1 MNYLAEVLGCDELE
15 VKEEQVWQVIVNW
28 SARNNTP
35 LPASLLDTVRFGLM
49 EVQFFRREV
58 AQHPAVEGTEIQEK
72 VDNHHEMVSR
82 LASISHTVRTPSF
95 SHPRRAREVVFS
107 LGGWSEGT
115 ALNSISVYN
124 QKFNVWVDL
133 DIPLPESLAYMGSIY
148 YQGCIYLC
156 GGHPI
161 AGAWAS
167 NSLWKFDL
175 KSLEFTRLNNMFAGR
190 NYIDLAHQDSCL
202 YVVGGNN
209 QVSRLRTAEKFDI
222 SQNQWFKIA
231 SMEKIRSDHATVE
244 CDGKIYAIGGFD
256 GWTASRSVEAYCP
269 IQNTWTKTKKMDS
282 PRSGVKAVAIKEK
295 IYVIGGWDGIRRLKS
310 GEVFNTKTKTWSE
323 VPDMLC
329 PRSNHALV
337 VLDGQIVAIGGYDGS
352 STTNQVEAFNLE
364 TQTWSP
370 LCALSIKKSAHTVVT
385 VPFTDLGQ
393 STQVI
398 LNSKQ
403 EYLERRRIAMQ
414 RELGIDARN
423 QLMNQLGSVPM
434 EGDDSDDSDDS
445 DSDVID
451 VDGTSDDEGDV
462 GLFHFQF

>member
-1 MNYLAEVLGCDELE
+1 
-15 VKEEQVWQVIVNW
+15 
-28 SARNNTP
+28 
-35 LPASLLDTVRFGLM
+35 
-49 EVQFFRREV
+49 
-58 AQHPAVEGTEIQEK
+58 
-72 VDNHHEMVSR
+72 
-82 LASISHTVRTPSF
+82 
-95 SHPRRAREVVFS
+95 
-107 LGGWSEGT
+107 
-115 ALNSISVYN
+115 
-124 QKFNVWVDL
+124 
-133 DIPLPESLAYMGSIY
+133 
-148 YQGCIYLC
+148 
-156 GGHPI
+156 
-161 AGAWAS
+161 
-167 NSLWKFDL
+167 
-175 KSLEFTRLNNMFAGR
+175 
-190 NYIDLAHQDSCL
+190 
-202 YVVGGNN
+202 
-209 QVSRLRTAEKFDI
+209 
-222 SQNQWFKIA
+222 
-231 SMEKIRSDHATVE
+231 
-244 CDGKIYAIGGFD
+244 
-256 GWTASRSVEAYCP
+256 
-269 IQNTWTKTKKMDS
+269 
-282 PRSGVKAVAIKEK
+282 
-295 IYVIGGWDGIRRLKS
+295 
-310 GEVFNTKTKTWSE
+310 
-323 VPDMLC
+323 MLC

-385 VPFTDLGQ
+385 VPFTDLEQ